1 MLTTQ
6 LLDPKNDYVFK
17 RLFAEAPDLLVSLI
31 NDLRPD
37 LPEITDIEV
46 LNPNIEASELTGKY
60 IILDVLARD
69 TEGVQYNIEM
79 QVRRYNA
86 WGQRS
91 LYYLARM
98 LSDQLDAGR
107 EYHRL
112 KAAVG
117 IHLLD
122 FDLFDDNPAQKE
134 QSVWRFEMRDSAQ
147 PDVLLGNELQL
158 NIIELKKAD
167 ALGITSDTLKAW
179 VTFFEHW
186 QEDALMAN
194 ITHEPI
200 KKAMSRIRLL
210 SADKEEKRLA
220 LVRERAL
227 HDEATLM
234 HEAKEE
240 GREEG
245 REEGEH
251 IGYQK
256 AQSEAQK
263 KIAAAVM
270 NLVKLGL
277 PDEQVAEAFQIGE
290 EEVQAIKDG
299 HLH

>member
-1 MLTTQ
+1 M

-37 LPEITDIEV
+37 LPQVQEVEV

-60 IILDVLARD
+60 IILDILAKD
-69 TEGVQYNIEM
+69 TDGQQYNVEM

-122 FDLFDDNPAQKE
+122 FDLFDEDQAQKE
-134 QSVWRFEMRDSAQ
+134 QAIWRFEMRDSTQ

-167 ALGITSDTLKAW
+167 RLGIASETLNDW
-179 VTFFEHW
+179 ITFFEHW
-186 QEDALMAN
+186 QEDALMAT

-200 KKAMSRIRLL
+200 KKAMDRIRQL
-210 SADKEEKRLA
+210 SADDEEKRLA

-234 HEAKEE
+234 YEA
-240 GREEG
+240 REEG
-245 REEGEH
+245 REEGLEE
-251 IGYQK
+251 GYQK
-256 AQSEAQK
+256 AQAEAQE
-263 KIAAAVM
+263 KIEAAELKVQQAVLKM
-270 NLVKLGL
+270 LSKGFSVADVADFFDLTA
-277 PDEQVAEAFQIGE
+277 DAVQQIQEQTS
-290 EEVQAIKDG
+290 
-299 HLH
+299 H